1 MEHLRIL
8 QAMAGAAHGG
18 AELFFERLVMALH
31 RAGVQQHV
39 LIRQNAERAEKL
51 VAGGLNP
58 VELAFG
64 GRFDWVTKRKFAAEI
79 KRFQPHVVL
88 SWMNRATSFTPPK
101 TTGKGFVHVARL
113 GGYYDLKYYQQC
125 DHLACNTHDL
135 VEYVVKEGWPRE
147 RAHYL
152 PNFVDERTAPPVSRR
167 EFFTPDSVPLIF
179 TLGRL
184 HQNKGFDTLL
194 KAVSRIS
201 DLYLWIAGD
210 GPERQSLEALAHELG
225 VKPRV
230 RFLGWRDDAPALH
243 AASDLFVCPSRH
255 EPLGNVVIE
264 AWAQKSPVLAA
275 ASQGPCELIT
285 EGVNGLLTP
294 IDDPVAMAE
303 AIRKAVRDPHLL
315 ERIADAGHKSY
326 QQSFTEKAVVERY
339 RAFFAHIT
347 GSTGEAGGAAG
358 ARGVICA
365 E

>member
-1 MEHLRIL
+1 MTGERLRIL

-18 AELFFERLVMALH
+18 AELFFERLVLALH

-39 LIRQNAERAEKL
+39 LIRENAERAGKL
-51 VAGGLNP
+51 VEGGLQP

-64 GRFDWVTKRKFAAEI
+64 GRFDWSSKRRFAKEI
-79 KRFQPHVVL
+79 KKFQPQVVL

-101 TTGKGFVHVARL
+101 TTGAGFIHVARL
-113 GGYYDLKYYQQC
+113 GGYYDLKYYQKC

-135 VEYVVKEGWPRE
+135 VDYVVREGWPAE

-152 PNFVDERTAPPVSRR
+152 PNFVDERSAPPVSRR
-167 EFFTPDSVPLIF
+167 EFYTPDSVPLLF
-179 TLGRL
+179 ALGRL

-210 GPERQSLEALAHELG
+210 GPEREALESLAHQLG
-225 VKPRV
+225 IKPRV

-243 AASDLFVCPSRH
+243 AAADLFVCPSRH

-264 AWAQKSPVLAA
+264 AWAQGAPVLAA
-275 ASQGPCELIT
+275 ASQGPTELI
-285 EGVNGLLTP
+285 EPGVNGILTP

-303 AIRKAVRDPHLL
+303 AIRKAVRDPDDLA
-315 ERIADAGHKSY
+315 RMAAAGR
-326 QQSFTEKAVVERY
+326 QAFEARFTEAAVVAQY
-339 RAFFAHIT
+339 RAFFEQVIAQK
-347 GSTGEAGGAAG
+347 AAET
-358 ARGVICA
+358 AS
-365 E
+365 